1 MKITKD
7 HIFAGIVVILVICV
21 SAYLGILI
29 GRDKFDYKT
38 IAEGIVM
45 TNEEKNYKS
54 VLITDYVEY
63 TNLLKQYGINES
75 AFLTSGDLDE
85 KDYIVDF
92 IFYND
97 DLEIKG
103 IDLEITD
110 NGTNITYNVNE
121 EVKNSKEILIYFI
134 PIKKNSLS
142 EYKLA
147 NRYFKVK

>member
-21 SAYLGILI
+21 SAYLGIII

-92 IFYND
+92 ILYDD

-121 EVKNSKEILIYFI
+121 EIKNSKEILIYFI
-134 PIKKNSLS
+134 PIKKNRLS
-142 EYKLA
+142 EFKLA

>member
-97 DLEIKG
+97 DLEIKNRFF
-103 IDLEITD
+103 ITD
-110 NGTNITYNVNE
+110 IV
-121 EVKNSKEILIYFI
+121 S
-134 PIKKNSLS
+134 
-142 EYKLA
+142 
-147 NRYFKVK
+147 

>member
-7 HIFAGIVVILVICV
+7 HIFAGIIVILVICI
-21 SAYLGILI
+21 SAYLGIWL

-45 TNEEKNYKS
+45 TYEDKNYKS
-54 VLITDYVEY
+54 ELISNYVEY
-63 TNLLKQYGINES
+63 TNLLKKYGINES

-92 IFYND
+92 ILYNE
-97 DLEIKG
+97 DLEIEG

-110 NGTNITYNVNE
+110 DGTNITYNVNE
-121 EVKNSKEILIYFI
+121 EIKSSKEILIYFI

-142 EYKLA
+142 DYKLA